1 VPAGWTKSGDA
12 TVQADQAARGSHA
25 LKLGAAA
32 NGARRI
38 SADATRLGGGHWGRI
53 FYRVQLP
60 VPTAF
65 VHSTMVAFQ
74 GVGPAGGSGEFRVV
88 DTVKNADS
96 GGTVGA
102 HQFLYNIQYS
112 GNEVG
117 RGSAYDYRFD
127 DNWHCAEWHIDNPTQ
142 AYQFYIDGT
151 QVSLSGNAA
160 FDVPPVFSQ
169 VRVGWNNYQSAPPG
183 FIAWVDEV
191 AMDVARIGCGN

>member
-1 VPAGWTKSGDA
+1 VPTGWTKSGDA

-38 SADATRLGGGHWGRI
+38 SADAARLGSGHWGRI

-60 VPTAF
+60 VPPAF
-65 VHSTMVAFQ
+65 VHSTMVSFQ

-96 GGTVGA
+96 GSTAGA

-117 RGSAYDYRFD
+117 RGSAYNYHFD
-127 DNWHCAEWHIDNPTQ
+127 GNWHCAEWRIDNPTQ

-183 FIAWVDEV
+183 FVAWIDEV